1 MSDPLLWVLPH
12 FITHY
17 AGQTTQGDTND
28 GDAVDKV
35 SGSNDAPKQDT
46 DLPQR
51 VHPLRLK
58 RPLQESSTHDQND
71 ASSSADLQPDE
82 ECKGGYWLRKTSKS
96 CPQQQSLP
104 ESQSSTLHDPPQS
117 DEIPLLAR
125 VGRFKIKSYIQSW
138 GTDWYREF
146 IASKTRYF
154 QSEYSLLGELGQ
166 GHHGMICLAAR
177 KSDGKKIAYKSI
189 PKSKLRE
196 YASESTPPP
205 RCHIP
210 NPLVLSDEQP
220 TKQCTPSR
228 PPNLMLPYEFMMQMY
243 LSQPGHENPY
253 VPIVLDYII
262 LKDKYILIMEYCDE
276 KWMDLSKYV
285 KEKGPLDIE
294 TARDIIKEVVNAMI
308 SLKQHDIV
316 HEDIHASNV
325 MYNTETSK
333 IKLIDFNVTNVL
345 PGWKEGKSL
354 PLKSSEPPSLVSGYK
369 AGYDELQSIWMLGK
383 LLYNIMPVM
392 DIKLDHSNDEQAI
405 MGNAPDEFDPS
416 KSRLKEK
423 ATQLIDVLLSSDSDR
438 IASIEAILTDSFF
451 N

>member
-1 MSDPLLWVLPH
+1 M
-12 FITHY
+12 I
-17 AGQTTQGDTND
+17 
-28 GDAVDKV
+28 K
-35 SGSNDAPKQDT
+35 
-46 DLPQR
+46 
-51 VHPLRLK
+51 
-58 RPLQESSTHDQND
+58 ND

-117 DEIPLLAR
+117 DEIPLPAR

-166 GHHGMICLAAR
+166 GDFGVVRLATR
-177 KSDGKKIAYKSI
+177 KYDGLKVAYKSI

-316 HEDIHASNV
+316 HEDIH
-325 MYNTETSK
+325 
-333 IKLIDFNVTNVL
+333 
-345 PGWKEGKSL
+345 GWKEGKSL